1 MTFVLDPEGRQI
13 SSRPAPED
21 ETIVF
26 AEVDLAKTFL
36 ARAALD
42 TVGHY
47 ARNDVFRV
55 HFDPT
60 PRQHIHV
67 GPHGAAST
75 ARSERVGREQLFE
88 VMAAPRSDFAVAE
101 VAEGFRPL

>member
-1 MTFVLDPEGRQI
+1 MRST
-13 SSRPAPED
+13 APDVEA
-21 ETIVF
+21 IIY

-47 ARNDVFRV
+47 SRNDIFKLS
-55 HFDPT
+55 FDPT

-67 GPHGAAST
+67 GPSAVKPGSQRLSRAELFAAVEDGET
-75 ARSERVGREQLFE
+75 AVKEEEMETERKTV
-88 VMAAPRSDFAVAE
+88 
-101 VAEGFRPL
+101 